1 MGSTYYTFIM
11 RWSTAALLVVSVGAD
26 QVKYPIIKAWTKHT
40 AKSESDTMLT
50 REPRNA
56 HNHAQQNGYGAPEKE
71 EEVVDL
77 HNKEFCVDV
86 STFQEVVWVER
97 DGEMCKT
104 DFVKQCEQKSENV
117 CADVTET
124 RRQVVPY
131 TECEMGEES
140 QEFTETKFEPK
151 LFVEKHCTT
160 GQRTIPHQKFLPEC
174 RDVTKQNCVTLWE
187 TDADGKQV
195 WAGTDACE
203 PVTWKE
209 CKLVPKDVQFIVP
222 DIKCSDKQELWY
234 HEPEPT
240 TSTRRTNTF
249 GCKAKST
256 TDCKTQTRPDCKT
269 ISWHECREVPVT
281 KCEPKSVHIPT
292 QERLHRKKCLLPDEE
307 PLPTYSEAPQPNYS
321 G

>member
-1 MGSTYYTFIM
+1 MGSTDHTSIM
-11 RWSTAALLVVSVGAD
+11 RWSAAALLVVSVGAD
-26 QVKYPIIKAWTKHT
+26 QVKYPIIKAWTKHI
-40 AKSESDTMLT
+40 AKSDLNTNLT
-50 REPRNA
+50 REPRN
-56 HNHAQQNGYGAPEKE
+56 AQQNGYGAPEKE

-124 RRQVVPY
+124 RCQVVPY

-240 TSTRRTNTF
+240 TRTRRTNTF

-307 PLPTYSEAPQPNYS
+307 PLPTYSEAPQPNYK